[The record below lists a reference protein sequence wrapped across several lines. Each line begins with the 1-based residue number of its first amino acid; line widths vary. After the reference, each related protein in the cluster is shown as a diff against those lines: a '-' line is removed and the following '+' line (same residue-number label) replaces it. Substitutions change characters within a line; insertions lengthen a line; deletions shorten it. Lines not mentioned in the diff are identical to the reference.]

1 MKSKVLCGAMLCVAL
16 FAASPALATIVAFLE
31 TPDNMQAV
39 SGITLGRGWAFS
51 TMGGPVTVTQR
62 VNGTNTSNVLPCC
75 SPRADVQAA
84 NPGAPLNTG
93 FSTQINYGLFDPA
106 TLNSIGVSISAPG
119 ETTVNIDHEVMAA
132 KPGNAEFLSQFILGA
147 NANIAVDV
155 NGIVIG
161 GAQVISKGGA
171 TTKTNLRVEYVIN
184 SQSPV
189 ITAAFTGTNATL
201 FNPVQTIFTNRCAI
215 SGCHDSVTHQN
226 GQDLSAGNSWKNIVA
241 VRTMEDPSRP
251 RVSPGDDDRSYLYQ
265 KIIPSGNIV
274 GARMPLGC
282 SVNSCLSDNEIKAIE
297 DWIND
302 GARPPDGG
310 GGGGGGY

>member
-1 MKSKVLCGAMLCVAL
+1 MRNSMLGTALAGFL
-16 FAASPALATIVAFLE
+16 FAASPALATIIANLE
-31 TPDNMQAV
+31 TPEDMQDV
-39 SGITLGRGWAFS
+39 SGITLIRGTAFS

-62 VNGTNTSNVLPCC
+62 VNGTDTSNVLPCC

-119 ETTVNIDHEVMAA
+119 ETTVNIDHQVMVA
-132 KPGNAEFLSQFILGA
+132 KPGNAEFLSNFILGA
-147 NANIAVDV
+147 TANIAVDV
-155 NGIVIG
+155 NDIVIG
-161 GAQVISKGGA
+161 GAQVIPKGGA
-171 TTKTNLRVEYVIN
+171 TTTTNLRVAYIIN

-189 ITAAFTGTNATL
+189 ITQAFDGANASL
-201 FNPVQTIFTNRCAI
+201 FNPVQTIFTQRCAI
-215 SGCHDSVTHQN
+215 PGCHDSVTHQN

-241 VRTMEDPSRP
+241 VRTLEDPSRP
-251 RVSPGDDDRSYLYQ
+251 RVSPGNDDRSYLYQ
-265 KIIPSGNIV
+265 KIIPSGNIA

-282 SVNSCLSDNEIKAIE
+282 SGNSCLSDSEIKAIE

-302 GARPPDGG
+302 GARPPQ
-310 GGGGGGY
+310 